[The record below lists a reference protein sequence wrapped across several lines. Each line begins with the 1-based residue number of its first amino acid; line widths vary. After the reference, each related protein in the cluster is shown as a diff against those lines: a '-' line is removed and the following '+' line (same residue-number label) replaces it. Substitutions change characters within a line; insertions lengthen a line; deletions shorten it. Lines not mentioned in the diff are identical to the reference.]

1 MAKKTAK
8 TAKKKTAKKAAKKK
22 TAKKSIKKTAKKKTA
37 KKKSSAGD
45 ATKGLAGMVKCEQLP
60 AKSKLA
66 CYTVPELA
74 EHCGVHQKTVLN
86 WIKRGQIEA
95 KLKEDYRGYLIP
107 KKGFKQ
113 PERYAR
119 V

>member
-1 MAKKTAK
+1 MAKK

-22 TAKKSIKKTAKKKTA
+22 TVKKSTKKGAKKTAKKSK
-37 KKKSSAGD
+37 AGD

-60 AKSKLA
+60 EKSKMA

-74 EHCGVHQKTVLN
+74 EKCNCHEKTILN
-86 WIKRGQIEA
+86 WIKRGQIEV
-95 KLKEDYRGYLIP
+95 KLKEGYRGYLIP